1 MKKFVSTYYRL
12 ALKAQKGDGGGLGAA
27 IVIYLGLDWFLS
39 ALFNFLK
46 LIRFLVP
53 VAIILQ
59 IIIKIYC
66 YLGIIVAI
74 LVYFDIIKTQ

>member
-1 MKKFVSTYYRL
+1 MKKFISTYYKL
-12 ALKAQKGDGGGLGAA
+12 ALRSKKNSGGGLGAA
-27 IVIYLGLDWFLS
+27 VVIYLGLDWFLS
-39 ALFNFLK
+39 ALLNLFK
-46 LIRFLVP
+46 VIHFLVP

-66 YLGIIVAI
+66 YLGIFIAI